1 MRMIFKKIIHYAFAN
16 KIWLISAIAI
26 SFLVPYNTGYGS
38 LGNASLTFAMFTV
51 ARKSKAALSLLFV
64 LFTII
69 ILYMPAGHSY
79 GRINIG
85 HAASFLQT
93 NTSEAIEFIKLNV
106 IGVVLCLLAIFFLF
120 VFIVESWGSGSKKN
134 QYLFLIVFIL
144 LNVNS
149 YPKRFA
155 IAAYLR
161 FTEAKTEVEILKQ
174 GISIKDQF
182 TIIKKN
188 IQYKNILV
196 IIGESVTREYMSV
209 YGYPLDTTPWLNNA
223 NGDFYTN
230 VISPAPNTFL
240 SLPRT
245 LARFDENKKEAANN
259 IVNLSNK
266 AGLDTYWVSNQ
277 GRIGQFDT
285 PATIIAYHAKYKFF
299 LNGGDYESAKNSDD
313 FQMLPYIRNI
323 IRSGGNK
330 VIFAHMIGSHPNPC
344 DRLQSYPLNFNTGN
358 KIIDCYLSSIQKLDL
373 FIKRAA
379 EMLERNG
386 ESYVIF
392 YFSDHGLTID
402 NSSNPVRHGNYYRE
416 NYDIPFVIIDSK
428 STRHRLID
436 GQFSNSAFLSKFSE
450 KVGIEYKLPLDGAL
464 SLNNMIYNGSSF
476 IDYQS
481 LPTSKI
487 IGGKM

>member
-1 MRMIFKKIIHYAFAN
+1 MIFKKTIHYVLTN
-16 KIWLISAIAI
+16 KIWLISAVAI

-38 LGNASLTFAMFTV
+38 LGNASLTFAMFAV
-51 ARKSKAALSLLFV
+51 ARKSKIALSLLFI
-64 LFTII
+64 LFIAI

-106 IGVVLCLLAIFFLF
+106 IGIVLCCLAMLFLF
-120 VFIVESWGSGSKKN
+120 IFIISSWGLVVKRR
-134 QYLFLIVFIL
+134 QYLFLIVFVL

-161 FTEAKTEVEILKQ
+161 FSEAKTEVEILKK
-174 GISIKDQF
+174 GISVKDQF
-182 TIIKKN
+182 TITKKN

-209 YGYPLDTTPWLNNA
+209 YGYPLDTTPWLKNA

-245 LARFDENKKEAANN
+245 LARFDENKIEAANN

-285 PATIIAYHAKYKFF
+285 PATIIAYHAKHKFF
-299 LNGGDYESAKNSDD
+299 LNGSDYESARSSDD
-313 FQMLPYIRNI
+313 FQMLPYISNI
-323 IRSGGNK
+323 IRSKENK

-373 FIKRAA
+373 FVKSATEI
-379 EMLERNG
+379 LEKDG
-386 ESYVIF
+386 KPYVIF

-402 NSSNPVRHGNYYRE
+402 NSSNPVRHGNAHRE
-416 NYDIPFVIIDSK
+416 NYDIPFFIIDNK
-428 STRHRLID
+428 SAQHRLID
-436 GQFSNSAFLSKFSE
+436 GQFSNSTFLSKFSQR
-450 KVGIEYKLPLDGAL
+450 VGIEYKLPLDGVL
-464 SLNNMIYNGSSF
+464 SLDNMIYNGTSF
-476 IDYQS
+476 IDYKS

-487 IGGKM
+487 IGGNT

>member
-1 MRMIFKKIIHYAFAN
+1 MTFKKITGYIYTN
-16 KIWLISAIAI
+16 KIWLISAIAF

-38 LGNASLTFAMFTV
+38 IGNASLTFAILAV
-51 ARKSKAALSLLFV
+51 ARKSKAALYLLFI
-64 LFTII
+64 LFTPV
-69 ILYMPAGHSY
+69 ILYIPAGHAY

-85 HAASFLQT
+85 YAASFLQT
-93 NTSEAIEFIKLNV
+93 NTSEAIEFIKLNAT
-106 IGVVLCLLAIFFLF
+106 GVALPLLTISLLFIF
-120 VFIVESWGSGSKKN
+120 ITNSWHSISKRG
-134 QYLFLIVFIL
+134 QYLFLAVFIL
-144 LNVNS
+144 LNINS

-155 IAAYLR
+155 INAYVQ

-182 TIIKKN
+182 TITKKN
-188 IQYKNILV
+188 IPYKNILV

-209 YGYPLDTTPWLNNA
+209 YGYPLDTTPWLKNA
-223 NGDFYTN
+223 KGDFYTN
-230 VISPAPNTFL
+230 AISPAPNTFL

-245 LARFDENKKEAANN
+245 LARYDESKKEAANN

-285 PATIIAYHAKYKFF
+285 PATIIAYHARHKFY
-299 LNGGDYESAKNSDD
+299 LNSGDYESAMNSDD
-313 FQMLPYIRNI
+313 FKMLPYISNI
-323 IRSGGNK
+323 IRNKENK

-358 KIIDCYLSSIQKLDL
+358 KIIDCYLSSIQKLDS
-373 FIKRAA
+373 FIKRAS
-379 EMLERNG
+379 EMLEQDGNP
-386 ESYVIF
+386 YVIF

-402 NSSNPVRHGNYYRE
+402 NSSNPVRHGNANRE
-416 NYDIPFVIIDSK
+416 DYDIPFIIIDSK
-428 STRHRLID
+428 STKHNLIS
-436 GQFSNSAFLSKFSE
+436 GQFSNSAFLKKFSE
-450 KVGIEYKLPLDGAL
+450 RVGIEYQLPPNDMQ
-464 SLNNMIYNGSSF
+464 NTDNMVYNGSSY

-487 IGGKM
+487 ISGKM

>member
-1 MRMIFKKIIHYAFAN
+1 
-16 KIWLISAIAI
+16 
-26 SFLVPYNTGYGS
+26 
-38 LGNASLTFAMFTV
+38 
-51 ARKSKAALSLLFV
+51 
-64 LFTII
+64 
-69 ILYMPAGHSY
+69 MPAGHAY
-79 GRINIG
+79 GKINIG

-106 IGVVLCLLAIFFLF
+106 VGVILCFLAICFLF
-120 VFIVESWGSGSKKN
+120 TFITASWRSSSKKF
-134 QYLFLIVFIL
+134 QYLFLIAFIL

-155 IAAYLR
+155 IAAYMRL
-161 FTEAKTEVEILKQ
+161 TEAKTEVEILKQ
-174 GISIKDQF
+174 GISINDQF

-188 IQYKNILV
+188 IQYENILV
-196 IIGESVTREYMSV
+196 IIGESVTRKYMSV
-209 YGYPLDTTPWLNNA
+209 YGYPLDTTPWLKNA
-223 NGDFYTN
+223 NGDFYTH

-266 AGLDTYWVSNQ
+266 ADLDTYWVSNQ

-285 PATIIAYHAKYKFF
+285 PATIIAYHAKHKFF
-299 LNGGDYESAKNSDD
+299 LNSGDYESARNSDD
-313 FQMLPYIRNI
+313 FQILPYIDNI
-323 IRSGGNK
+323 IRNKENK

-344 DRLQSYPLNFNTGN
+344 ERLQSYPLNFNTGN

-373 FIKRAA
+373 FIKRAT
-379 EMLERNG
+379 EMLEKNG
-386 ESYVIF
+386 RPYVIF

-402 NSSNPVRHGNYYRE
+402 NSSNPVRHGNAYRE
-416 NYDIPFVIIDSK
+416 NYGIPFFIIDSK
-428 STRHRLID
+428 SKMHRLID
-436 GQFSNSAFLSKFSE
+436 EPFSNAEFLSKFAE
-450 KVGIEYKLPLDGAL
+450 KVGIEYKLPLDGMRNL
-464 SLNNMIYNGSSF
+464 DNMVYNGTSF
-476 IDYQS
+476 INYKS